1 MILLFSHGDDFA
13 QAKENPAHP
22 AQRGSQFG
30 MKNHF
35 CGDYQK
41 LTRNQIL
48 RGLAKILS
56 LENFGKILLR
66 NLRFSRQE
74 RKFVSFR
81 SAKLGPFGS

>member
-48 RGLAKILS
+48 RWEAKITHS
-56 LENFGKILLR
+56 GKI
-66 NLRFSRQE
+66 
-74 RKFVSFR
+74 RKIFKSETLKNRDF
-81 SAKLGPFGS
+81 F